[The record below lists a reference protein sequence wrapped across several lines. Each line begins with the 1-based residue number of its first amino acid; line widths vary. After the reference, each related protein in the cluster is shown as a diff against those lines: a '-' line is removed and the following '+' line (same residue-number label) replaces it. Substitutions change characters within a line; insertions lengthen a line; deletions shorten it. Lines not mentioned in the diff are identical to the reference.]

1 MKRYSEIKIETRL
14 NIEETEK
21 SRSSQRSVEI
31 FPMRWIL
38 IGQRSFD
45 GNMTHCASKNFKD
58 KDSRDIADIEI
69 FFATA

>member
-21 SRSSQRSVEI
+21 SRSSQRAVEI

-38 IGQRSFD
+38 IGQRSFV
-45 GNMTHCASKNFKD
+45 GNMTQYASKNFKD
-58 KDSRDIADIEI
+58 KDSCDIADIEI
-69 FFATA
+69 FFVIA